1 MAFFYHFLELFATF
15 VEGAIVLLV
24 STNLAGKKYGTKKNS
39 AYILIASIIYTVI
52 ITLLNN
58 WQVFSFVTLGL
69 AILYTFVVILFLS
82 DGKLLYKLCSIMMTW
97 FFINVADYILSY
109 SLIMILGK
117 SLDIS
122 AGIPLILSPG
132 TARSVYILVN
142 KSLQIIVFFAFRKL
156 YPKLRMLNQ
165 RSIALLLSVVTVA
178 YIVMSVI
185 TNLIISSSVILLQIA
200 IIFSVFF
207 IAITIVSV
215 IISIAIGSKY
225 QNEKREKELLTL
237 ANSMM
242 EKNYTEIKSIQNTIS
257 KQVHDFKNHLRTI
270 DGMLPDESEVKEY
283 LSDLLETSYQ
293 QSQNCNCG
301 NEVIDSIINCKISQA
316 ALQNTSFKHR
326 IQLNNKLNISPVDI
340 CAILANQ
347 IDNALEACAEIP
359 ATESK
364 YVNVDIWQK
373 ESFTFFKVVNS
384 ANKNPF
390 DSHGKLE
397 TAKSDKKLHGFGI
410 KSIQETANKHNGY
423 LKNEYVDGA
432 FISLVMISSND

>member
-215 IISIAIGSKY
+215 IIS
-225 QNEKREKELLTL
+225 
-237 ANSMM
+237 
-242 EKNYTEIKSIQNTIS
+242 
-257 KQVHDFKNHLRTI
+257 HH
-270 DGMLPDESEVKEY
+270 
-283 LSDLLETSYQ
+283 
-293 QSQNCNCG
+293 
-301 NEVIDSIINCKISQA
+301 
-316 ALQNTSFKHR
+316 
-326 IQLNNKLNISPVDI
+326 
-340 CAILANQ
+340 
-347 IDNALEACAEIP
+347 
-359 ATESK
+359 
-364 YVNVDIWQK
+364 
-373 ESFTFFKVVNS
+373 
-384 ANKNPF
+384 
-390 DSHGKLE
+390 
-397 TAKSDKKLHGFGI
+397 
-410 KSIQETANKHNGY
+410 
-423 LKNEYVDGA
+423 
-432 FISLVMISSND
+432 SS